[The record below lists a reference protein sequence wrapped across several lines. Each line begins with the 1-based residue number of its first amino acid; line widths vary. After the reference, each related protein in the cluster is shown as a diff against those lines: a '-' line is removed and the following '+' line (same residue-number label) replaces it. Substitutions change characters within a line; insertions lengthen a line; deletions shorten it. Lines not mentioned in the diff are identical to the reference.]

1 MSKLALGLV
10 LAVAASSALAQGKA
24 GEVLFAVGGAT
35 RVSADGAAQSLRRGD
50 AVHERDTLRTG
61 SDAHLQ
67 LRMSDGALIALR
79 PASELSLK
87 AYGERASFE
96 LVKGALRS
104 ITGAIGR
111 RDQTLYNLQ
120 LPFAVLGIRG
130 TDHEARVVKGA
141 PGAGTY
147 DRVTLGGTYLQTRAG
162 RVDLDPGQTGFVPL
176 SPDAMPVRLEK
187 TPDFM
192 LAFLPPPAPDTAPGT
207 RGLLR
212 APGLGRAPGLERA
225 PGLPGSQA
233 PALLL
238 ERGGVIPGDTLR
250 RQGPPIGKGKN

>member
-10 LAVAASSALAQGKA
+10 LAVAAISAHAQGKA
-24 GEVLFAVGGAT
+24 GEVLFAAGHAS
-35 RVSADGAAQSLRRGD
+35 RVSADGAARPLQRGD
-50 AVHERDTLRTG
+50 AVYESDTLRTG
-61 SDAHLQ
+61 SEAHLQ
-67 LRMSDGALIALR
+67 VRMSDGALIALR
-79 PASELSLK
+79 PASELRLK
-87 AYGERASFE
+87 SYGERASLE
-96 LVKGALRS
+96 LVEGALRS

-111 RDQTLYNLQ
+111 RDKTLYNMQ
-120 LPFAVLGIRG
+120 LPYAILGIRG

-176 SPDAMPVRLEK
+176 KPDAVPVRLEE

-212 APGLGRAPGLERA
+212 APGLERAPGLDRA

-238 ERGGVIPGDTLR
+238 ERGGVIPGDR
-250 RQGPPIGKGKN
+250 RPGLPNGKAKH